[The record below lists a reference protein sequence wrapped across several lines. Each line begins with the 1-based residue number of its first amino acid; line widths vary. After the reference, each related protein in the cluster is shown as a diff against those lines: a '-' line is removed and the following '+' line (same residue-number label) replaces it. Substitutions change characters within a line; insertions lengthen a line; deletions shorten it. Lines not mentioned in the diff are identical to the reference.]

1 MWRISPHHILRATF
15 MLKNFLNNFV
25 IFKFER
31 RTFSAWLNEF
41 HSMLIDKGMSKK
53 TIANKGS
60 LMRVLNS
67 KLGKKNI
74 SKITT
79 LELAA
84 IIKEYVNRDTRSA
97 AKSMYH
103 LMCEIFREAYFNGW
117 VKTDPTVPLRCPK
130 APTKRSRI
138 TLDELK
144 KILDCAKKSD
154 QQYIYQAS
162 ILALVTGQ
170 RRSDIAK
177 IKRSHIKS
185 GFLFIRQAK
194 TGEKIAIPIKLHCDG
209 LGMTLEYVIKNIC
222 TGRKYL
228 IENQGQ
234 PVKLYLLSK
243 YFSFIRDKVFF
254 DTNYWAGTPATFHEI
269 RSLSERLYRDQG
281 IDTRNLL
288 GHKSQKMTDKYND
301 SRGREWRYLRI

>member
-1 MWRISPHHILRATF
+1 
-15 MLKNFLNNFV
+15 MLKNLFYKSIS

-31 RTFSAWLNEF
+31 RTFDAWLNEF

-53 TIANKGS
+53 TIANKNS

-138 TLDELK
+138 TLDELN

-177 IKRSHIKS
+177 IKRSHIKH
-185 GFLFIRQAK
+185 GFLFVRQAK
-194 TGEKIAIPIKLHCDG
+194 TGAKIAIPIKLHCDG
-209 LGMTLEYVIKNIC
+209 LGMSLEYVIKHIC
-222 TGRKYL
+222 TGQKYL
-228 IENQGQ
+228 IENEGE

-254 DTNYWAGTPATFHEI
+254 DASYWVGTPPTFHEI
-269 RSLSERLYRDQG
+269 RSLSERLYRSQG
-281 IDTRNLL
+281 VDTRNLL

-301 SRGREWRYLRI
+301 SRGREWRFLKI

>member
-1 MWRISPHHILRATF
+1 MLRKLF
-15 MLKNFLNNFV
+15 NNSIA

-31 RTFSAWLNEF
+31 RTLGAWLNEF
-41 HSMLIDKGMSKK
+41 HSMLINNGSSQK
-53 TIANKGS
+53 TIANKNS

-84 IIKEYVNRDTRSA
+84 IINEYVNRGTRSA

-130 APTKRSRI
+130 SPTKRSRI
-138 TLDELK
+138 TLDELR

-154 QQYIYQAS
+154 HQYIYQAS

-177 IKRSHIKS
+177 IKRSHIKR
-185 GFLFIRQAK
+185 GFLFVRQAK
-194 TGEKIAIPIKLHCDG
+194 TGAKIAIPIKLHCDG

-222 TGRKYL
+222 TGQKYL
-228 IENQGQ
+228 IENEGE
-234 PVKLYLLSK
+234 PVKLYLISK

-254 DTNYWAGTPATFHEI
+254 DASYWVGTPPTFHEI

-281 IDTRNLL
+281 VDTRNLL

-301 SRGREWRYLRI
+301 SRGREWRFLKI

>member
-1 MWRISPHHILRATF
+1 
-15 MLKNFLNNFV
+15 MLKNLFYKSFS

-97 AKSMYH
+97 AKSMYY

-144 KILDCAKKSD
+144 KILACAKKSD

-177 IKRSHIKS
+177 IKRSHIKR
-185 GFLFIRQAK
+185 GFLFIKQAK
-194 TGEKIAIPIKLHCDG
+194 TDAKIAIPIKLRCDG

-228 IENQGQ
+228 IENEGQ

-243 YFSFIRDKVFF
+243 YFSCIRDKVFF
-254 DTNYWAGTPATFHEI
+254 DTNYWVGTPATFHEI

-301 SRGREWRYLRI
+301 SRGREWRYLKI

>member
-1 MWRISPHHILRATF
+1 
-15 MLKNFLNNFV
+15 MLKKLFNNSIA

-31 RTFSAWLNEF
+31 RTFSVWLNEF
-41 HSMLIDKGMSKK
+41 HSMLINKGLAKK
-53 TIANKGS
+53 TIANKNS
-60 LMRVLNS
+60 LMKVLNF

-74 SKITT
+74 TKITT
-79 LELAA
+79 LELAS
-84 IIKEYVNRDTRSA
+84 IINEYVNQDTRSA

-117 VKTDPTVPLRCPK
+117 VKTDPTIPLRCPK
-130 APTKRSRI
+130 SPTKRSRI

-177 IKRSHIKS
+177 IKRSHIKH
-185 GFLFIRQAK
+185 GFLFIKQVK
-194 TGEKIAIPIKLHCDG
+194 TGAKIAIPIKLRCDG
-209 LGMTLEYVIKNIC
+209 LGVTLEYVIKKIC

-228 IENQGQ
+228 IENDGQ

-254 DTNYWAGTPATFHEI
+254 DTNYWIGTPPTFHEI
-269 RSLSERLYRDQG
+269 RSLSERLYRVQG

-301 SRGREWRYLRI
+301 SRGREWRFLKI